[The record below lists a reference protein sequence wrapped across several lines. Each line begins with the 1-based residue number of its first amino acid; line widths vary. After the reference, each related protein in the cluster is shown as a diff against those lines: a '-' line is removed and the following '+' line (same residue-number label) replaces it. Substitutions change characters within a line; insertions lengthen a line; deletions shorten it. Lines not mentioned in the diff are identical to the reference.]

1 MVNFIKQFLRFT
13 KLERLFDK
21 PDSATNP
28 TIDSYE
34 DLDLTENLALETV
47 DLVLAINENSVVP
60 AKNLATKKASLI
72 IVDLNHLPN
81 ADNQQNPRFKAALS
95 AADLVFS
102 ANRKLA
108 TALEIDFSRHITISR
123 HVQERKV
130 QNKYIDLKKVFHLI
144 DDTQL
149 IIFDAKICHPFLSQ
163 PHDLLKHN
171 FTFIAT
177 LLGQLPR
184 HIHIIVTGS
193 RIENKIFDQHK
204 NIFDKYNC
212 ASRVHFYTENL
223 EAIKYPI
230 DYGNIDIAL
239 LLGDQDGHTP
249 NQYYKYLHEQV
260 AIFATE
266 FADAN
271 QLVTSA
277 NIGQIF
283 DDTNLNEWTKAIL
296 TFLELSQAKRDTLQK
311 ALRKQKLHINWQR
324 ETEHFISSIMNIITT
339 TVKTNRLSAVIVD
352 LSKDQITDR
361 THDIGYMLVEQDMDV
376 SILAPFL
383 PVIHAPQ
390 SSNIE
395 YIKVS

>member
-1 MVNFIKQFLRFT
+1 MVNLFKQLLHFIKLNQ
-13 KLERLFDK
+13 LFNK
-21 PDSATNP
+21 PDSSISSP
-28 TIDSYE
+28 IDSYE
-34 DLDLTENLALETV
+34 DLDLTENLALESI
-47 DLVLAINENSVVP
+47 DLVLAINENSIIP
-60 AKNLATKKASLI
+60 AKNLATQKNSPI

-81 ADNQQNPRFKAALS
+81 EDNLKNARFIAALS
-95 AADLVFS
+95 QADLVFS

-108 TALEIDFSRHITISR
+108 TTLEIEFNRHITISR

-149 IIFDAKICHPFLSQ
+149 IIFDAKICHPFLAK
-163 PHDLLKHN
+163 PYDLLKHN
-171 FTFIAT
+171 LTFIAT
-177 LLGQLPR
+177 LLAQLPR
-184 HIHIIVTGS
+184 QVHVIVTGS
-193 RIENKIFDQHK
+193 RAESQVFDQHN
-204 NIFDKYNC
+204 NIFDKHNC
-212 ASRVHFYTENL
+212 TSRVHFYTENL

-230 DYGNIDIAL
+230 DYDSIDLAM
-239 LLGDQDGHTP
+239 LLGDQHGHIP

-260 AIFATE
+260 AIFSTE

-283 DDTNLNEWTKAIL
+283 EAANCTEWATAIL
-296 TFLELSQAKRDTLQK
+296 TFLELSQAKRDTYKK
-311 ALRKQKLHINWQR
+311 ALRQQKQHINWQR
-324 ETEHFISSIMNIITT
+324 ESEHLINSIMNIVTA
-339 TVKTNRLSAVIVD
+339 TVKTDKLCAVIVD

-361 THDIGYMLVEQDMDV
+361 THDIGYMLVEQDIDV